1 MNECIL
7 FEEICL
13 GMFSSLNDF
22 ISGYDYVVVMIQ
34 LMERPRINY
43 GWIPDE
49 VRERQLCIS
58 FILIP
63 VSTEVYFYLKCQP
76 MSRHVP
82 MRRVL

>member
-22 ISGYDYVVVMIQ
+22 IPGYDDVVVMIL

-49 VRERQLCIS
+49 VRKRERQL
-58 FILIP
+58 
-63 VSTEVYFYLKCQP
+63 
-76 MSRHVP
+76 
-82 MRRVL
+82 